1 MSSTPRRGPP
11 LFDPEAELR
20 GPVREP
26 GTLAVR
32 PKPAATLILLDRREG
47 GLRVLMGRRHGRH
60 DFMPDKWVFPGGRV
74 DPADSRDPVLS
85 PLTPPVAEPLA
96 RAFPRRPALPRALGV
111 AAVRETWE
119 EAGLAL
125 GALREGGASPQADL
139 AALELIAR
147 AVTPPYR
154 GKRFDTVFFAA
165 DADRLASRER
175 AGGSGELAE
184 LAWFTLEET
193 GRLDLPAITR
203 VVLGQLAERLAD
215 PGRPPQCMT
224 FRHGKHRQAG
234 M

>member
-1 MSSTPRRGPP
+1 MTDRPRRGPA

-32 PKPAATLILLDRREG
+32 PRPAATLILLDRSEG
-47 GLRVLMGRRHGRH
+47 EPRVLMGRRHSRH

-74 DPADSRDPVLS
+74 DPADHRAPVASELAAG
-85 PLTPPVAEPLA
+85 VAEPLA
-96 RAFPRRPALPRALGV
+96 RGYPRRPALPRALGV

-125 GALREGGASPQADL
+125 GEVREGGAPPRGDL
-139 AALELIAR
+139 GALQLVAR

-175 AGGSGELAE
+175 IGGSGELGE
-184 LAWFTLEET
+184 LAWFPLEEAL
-193 GRLDLPAITR
+193 RLDLPAITR
-203 VVLGQLAERLAD
+203 TVLGQLRERLQD
-215 PGRPPQCMT
+215 PARAPLCMT
-224 FRHGKHRQAG
+224 FRYGKHRAEP

>member
-1 MSSTPRRGPP
+1 MSSTPRRGPA

-26 GTLAVR
+26 GTAAVR
-32 PKPAATLILLDRREG
+32 PRPAATLILLDRSGPEM
-47 GLRVLMGRRHGRH
+47 RVLMGRRHGRH

-74 DPADSRDPVLS
+74 DPADGRAPTLS
-85 PLTPPVAEPLA
+85 DLPPEAADPLA
-96 RAFPRRPALPRALGV
+96 RAFPRRPRLPRALGV

-125 GALREGGASPQADL
+125 GEAGHGGAPPRGDL
-139 AALELIAR
+139 AALELVAR

-184 LAWFTLEET
+184 LNWFALEET

-203 VVLGQLAERLAD
+203 VILGQLDERLAD
-215 PGRPPQCMT
+215 PSRPPLCMT
-224 FRHGKHRQAG
+224 FRYGKHRQEP